1 MNEKQCCDCEHFGLS
16 KDPIFKVM
24 TGICFRYGK
33 EVGYTDKCLFEE
45 EKNKGDEMDKES
57 FLKDVYQI
65 MKEDGFIDIM
75 GGLFLLLGFWVA
87 LYIIAYFIV
96 FIRGII
102 L

>member
-1 MNEKQCCDCEHFGLS
+1 MMS
-16 KDPIFKVM
+16 
-24 TGICFRYGK
+24 
-33 EVGYTDKCLFEE
+33 
-45 EKNKGDEMDKES
+45 KES

-65 MKEDGFIDIM
+65 MKEDGFIDVM

-96 FIRGII
+96 FIRGTI